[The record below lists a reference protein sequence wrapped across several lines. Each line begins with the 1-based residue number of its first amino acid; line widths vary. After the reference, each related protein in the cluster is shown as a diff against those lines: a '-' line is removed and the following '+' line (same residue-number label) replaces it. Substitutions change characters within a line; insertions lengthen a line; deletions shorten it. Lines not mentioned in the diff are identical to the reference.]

1 MMKVCYSE
9 MDTPAGLSCRLEA
22 DGHAGYAPAGQ
33 DIVCAGAS
41 TVMQGL
47 VYLLA
52 GEENAHSEAF
62 DEPDGPRLA
71 VSVDAP
77 CEEWVRGAFEL
88 AKACFA
94 LMAERYPE
102 NVRFAD
108 VSRRG
113 KESMMDLQLF
123 AAEAT
128 AACGGN
134 SEPRLGQRPA
144 EHECRSRHEVDAGSR
159 NPWGAFMLQLFAEG
173 EAAPP
178 ALSEAQTRQAV
189 ASGTM
194 KPDEAKAPAA
204 PQASAEKTVELQPE
218 KPRQELPV
226 QRPELPPLSSFARS
240 TQAAVH
246 SLHARWAAEEA
257 AMRRSQPDFDL
268 QNELRSPEMRRLM
281 QLPGMRVRDAY
292 RLAHYDE
299 NLRTAAQAVEQGV
312 VERIQQRAARPTEN
326 GIRPGG
332 AATVR
337 PDVASMTRAQREALE
352 RRVLHG
358 AQIEL

>member
-88 AKACFA
+88 AKACFV
-94 LMAERYPE
+94 LLAERYPE

-123 AAEAT
+123 ASEGGD
-128 AACGGN
+128 AA
-134 SEPRLGQRPA
+134 S
-144 EHECRSRHEVDAGSR
+144 
-159 NPWGAFMLQLFAEG
+159 
-173 EAAPP
+173 APP

-194 KPDEAKAPAA
+194 KPDEAKAPAV

-226 QRPELPPLSSFARS
+226 QRPELPPLSSFARG

-257 AMRRSQPDFDL
+257 AMRRGQPDFNL

>member
-1 MMKVCYSE
+1 MMKVVYSE
-9 MDTPAGLSCRLEA
+9 MDTPAGISCRLEA
-22 DGHAGYAPAGQ
+22 AGHAGYAPAGQ

-47 VYLLA
+47 VCLLA
-52 GEENAHSEAF
+52 GEESARSDAF

-71 VSVDAP
+71 VQADAP
-77 CEEWVRGAFEL
+77 CAEWVQGAFEL

-94 LMAERYPE
+94 LLAERYPE

-113 KESMMDLQLF
+113 EKSMMDLQLF
-123 AAEAT
+123 AAAEAT

-134 SEPRLGQRPA
+134 RESRLGQRPA
-144 EHECRSRHEVDAGSR
+144 EHECRSRHEVGAGSR
-159 NPWGAFMLQLFAEG
+159 NPWGTFMLQLFAEG
-173 EAAPP
+173 EAAPASP
-178 ALSEAQTRQAV
+178 TLSEAQTRQAV

-194 KPDEAKAPAA
+194 KPGEAAPAVPAA
-204 PQASAEKTVELQPE
+204 PQPE
-218 KPRQELPV
+218 PEARPEPPV
-226 QRPELPPLSSFARS
+226 QRPELPPLSGLACS
-240 TQAAVH
+240 TRTAVQG
-246 SLHARWAAEEA
+246 LHARWAAEEA
-257 AMRRSQPDFDL
+257 AMRRSHPDFNL
-268 QNELRSPEMRRLM
+268 QKELRSPEMRRLM
-281 QLPGMRVRDAY
+281 QLPGMRVQDAY
-292 RLAHYDE
+292 RLTHYDE

>member
-88 AKACFA
+88 AKACFV
-94 LMAERYPE
+94 LLAERYPE

-113 KESMMDLQLF
+113 KESMMD
-123 AAEAT
+123 
-128 AACGGN
+128 
-134 SEPRLGQRPA
+134 
-144 EHECRSRHEVDAGSR
+144 
-159 NPWGAFMLQLFAEG
+159 LQLFAEG

-194 KPDEAKAPAA
+194 KPDEAKAPAV

>member
-22 DGHAGYAPAGQ
+22 AGHAGYAPAGQ

-62 DEPDGPRLA
+62 DEPDGPRLS

-88 AKACFA
+88 AKACFV
-94 LMAERYPE
+94 LLAERYPE

-123 AAEAT
+123 AE
-128 AACGGN
+128 
-134 SEPRLGQRPA
+134 R
-144 EHECRSRHEVDAGSR
+144 
-159 NPWGAFMLQLFAEG
+159 

-194 KPDEAKAPAA
+194 KPDEAKAPAV

-218 KPRQELPV
+218 KPRQERPV

-299 NLRTAAQAVEQGV
+299 NLRTAAQAVEHGV

>member
-1 MMKVCYSE
+1 MMKVVYSE
-9 MDTPAGLSCRLEA
+9 MDTPAGISCRLEA
-22 DGHAGYAPAGQ
+22 AGHAGYAPAGQ

-47 VYLLA
+47 VCLLA
-52 GEENAHSEAF
+52 GEESARSDAF

-71 VSVDAP
+71 VQADAP
-77 CEEWVRGAFEL
+77 CAEWVQGAFEL

-94 LMAERYPE
+94 LLAERYPE

-113 KESMMDLQLF
+113 EKSMMDLQLF
-123 AAEAT
+123 ASE
-128 AACGGN
+128 GG
-134 SEPRLGQRPA
+134 
-144 EHECRSRHEVDAGSR
+144 D
-159 NPWGAFMLQLFAEG
+159 
-173 EAAPP
+173 AAPAAP

-194 KPDEAKAPAA
+194 KPGEAAPAVPA
-204 PQASAEKTVELQPE
+204 ALQPE
-218 KPRQELPV
+218 PEARPEPPV
-226 QRPELPPLSSFARS
+226 QRPELPPLSGLACS
-240 TQAAVH
+240 TRTAVQG
-246 SLHARWAAEEA
+246 LHARWAAEEA
-257 AMRRSQPDFDL
+257 AMRRSQPDFNL
-268 QNELRSPEMRRLM
+268 QKELRSPEMRRLM
-281 QLPGMRVRDAY
+281 QLPGMRVQDAY
-292 RLAHYDE
+292 RLTHYDE

>member
-1 MMKVCYSE
+1 MMKVVYSE
-9 MDTPAGLSCRLEA
+9 MDTPAGISCRLEA
-22 DGHAGYAPAGQ
+22 AGHAGYAPAGQ

-47 VYLLA
+47 VCLLA
-52 GEENAHSEAF
+52 GEESARSDAF

-71 VSVDAP
+71 VQADAP
-77 CEEWVRGAFEL
+77 CAEWVQGAFEL

-94 LMAERYPE
+94 LLAERYPE

-113 KESMMDLQLF
+113 EKSMMDLQLF
-123 AAEAT
+123 ASE
-128 AACGGN
+128 GG
-134 SEPRLGQRPA
+134 
-144 EHECRSRHEVDAGSR
+144 D
-159 NPWGAFMLQLFAEG
+159 
-173 EAAPP
+173 AAPAAP

-194 KPDEAKAPAA
+194 KPGEAAPAVPAA
-204 PQASAEKTVELQPE
+204 PQPE
-218 KPRQELPV
+218 PEARPEPPV
-226 QRPELPPLSSFARS
+226 QRPELPQLSGLACS
-240 TQAAVH
+240 TRTAVQG
-246 SLHARWAAEEA
+246 LHARWAAEEA
-257 AMRRSQPDFDL
+257 AMRRSQPDFNL
-268 QNELRSPEMRRLM
+268 QKELRSPEMRRLM
-281 QLPGMRVRDAY
+281 QLPGMRVQDAY

>member
-1 MMKVCYSE
+1 MMKIVYSE

-22 DGHAGYAPAGQ
+22 AGHAGYAPAGQ

-52 GEENAHSEAF
+52 GEENAHSDAF

-71 VSVDAP
+71 VQADAP
-77 CEEWVRGAFEL
+77 CAEWVQGAFEL
-88 AKACFA
+88 AKACFV
-94 LMAERYPE
+94 LLAERYPE

-113 KESMMDLQLF
+113 EQGMMDLQLF
-123 AAEAT
+123 ASED
-128 AACGGN
+128 GG
-134 SEPRLGQRPA
+134 
-144 EHECRSRHEVDAGSR
+144 
-159 NPWGAFMLQLFAEG
+159 
-173 EAAPP
+173 AAPAAP

-194 KPDEAKAPAA
+194 KPGEAEAPAV
-204 PQASAEKTVELQPE
+204 PQAPETKTPEKEAEPQPE
-218 KPRQELPV
+218 PPAPRSD
-226 QRPELPPLSSFARS
+226 RNPPLLPHLPAMAQNTVRG
-240 TQAAVH
+240 
-246 SLHARWAAEEA
+246 LHARWAAEEA
-257 AMRRSQPDFDL
+257 ALRRSHPDFSLKQEL
-268 QNELRSPEMRRLM
+268 QNPEMRRLM
-281 QLPGMRVRDAY
+281 QLPGMRVQDAY

-299 NLRTAAQAVEQGV
+299 SLRTAAQTVEQGV
-312 VERIQQRAARPTEN
+312 VERIQQRAARPAEN

-332 AATVR
+332 AATIR
-337 PDVASMTRAQREALE
+337 PDVARMTRAQREALE

-358 AQIEL
+358 AQIVL

>member
-1 MMKVCYSE
+1 MQRRRPPPAAETGSRGWGSGQQNTSAAQGTKWTLGAATRGEPLCYS
-9 MDTPAGLSCRLEA
+9 S
-22 DGHAGYAPAGQ
+22 
-33 DIVCAGAS
+33 
-41 TVMQGL
+41 
-47 VYLLA
+47 
-52 GEENAHSEAF
+52 
-62 DEPDGPRLA
+62 
-71 VSVDAP
+71 
-77 CEEWVRGAFEL
+77 
-88 AKACFA
+88 
-94 LMAERYPE
+94 
-102 NVRFAD
+102 
-108 VSRRG
+108 
-113 KESMMDLQLF
+113 LQREKPL
-123 AAEAT
+123 
-128 AACGGN
+128 
-134 SEPRLGQRPA
+134 
-144 EHECRSRHEVDAGSR
+144 
-159 NPWGAFMLQLFAEG
+159 
-173 EAAPP
+173 PP

-194 KPDEAKAPAA
+194 KPDEAKVPAV

-257 AMRRSQPDFDL
+257 AMRRGQPDFDL

-292 RLAHYDE
+292 RLVHYDE

>member
-1 MMKVCYSE
+1 MMKVVYSE
-9 MDTPAGLSCRLEA
+9 MDTPAGISCRLEA
-22 DGHAGYAPAGQ
+22 AGHAGYAPAGQ

-47 VYLLA
+47 VCLLA
-52 GEENAHSEAF
+52 GEESARSDAF

-71 VSVDAP
+71 VQADAP
-77 CEEWVRGAFEL
+77 CAEWVQGAFEL

-94 LMAERYPE
+94 LLAERYPE

-113 KESMMDLQLF
+113 EKSMMD
-123 AAEAT
+123 
-128 AACGGN
+128 
-134 SEPRLGQRPA
+134 
-144 EHECRSRHEVDAGSR
+144 
-159 NPWGAFMLQLFAEG
+159 LQLFAEG

-194 KPDEAKAPAA
+194 KPGEAAPAVPAA
-204 PQASAEKTVELQPE
+204 PQPE
-218 KPRQELPV
+218 PEARPEPPV
-226 QRPELPPLSSFARS
+226 QRPELPPLSGLARGA
-240 TQAAVH
+240 QAAVQG
-246 SLHARWAAEEA
+246 LHARWAAEEA
-257 AMRRSQPDFDL
+257 AMRRSQPDFNL
-268 QNELRSPEMRRLM
+268 QKELRSPEMRRLM
-281 QLPGMRVRDAY
+281 QLPGMRVQDAY

>member
-22 DGHAGYAPAGQ
+22 AGHAGYAPAGQ

-88 AKACFA
+88 AKACFV
-94 LMAERYPE
+94 LLAERYPE

-123 AAEAT
+123 ASEGGD
-128 AACGGN
+128 AA
-134 SEPRLGQRPA
+134 S
-144 EHECRSRHEVDAGSR
+144 
-159 NPWGAFMLQLFAEG
+159 
-173 EAAPP
+173 APP

-194 KPDEAKAPAA
+194 KPDEAKAPAV

-226 QRPELPPLSSFARS
+226 QRPELPPLSSFARG

-257 AMRRSQPDFDL
+257 AMRRGQPDFNL

-352 RRVLHG
+352 HRVLHG

>member
-88 AKACFA
+88 AKACFV
-94 LMAERYPE
+94 LLAERYPE

-123 AAEAT
+123 ASEGGD
-128 AACGGN
+128 AA
-134 SEPRLGQRPA
+134 S
-144 EHECRSRHEVDAGSR
+144 
-159 NPWGAFMLQLFAEG
+159 
-173 EAAPP
+173 APP

-194 KPDEAKAPAA
+194 KPDEAKVPAA

>member
-88 AKACFA
+88 AKACFV
-94 LMAERYPE
+94 LLAERYPE

-113 KESMMDLQLF
+113 KESMMD
-123 AAEAT
+123 
-128 AACGGN
+128 
-134 SEPRLGQRPA
+134 
-144 EHECRSRHEVDAGSR
+144 
-159 NPWGAFMLQLFAEG
+159 LQLFAEG

-194 KPDEAKAPAA
+194 KPDKAKEAPAV

-218 KPRQELPV
+218 KPRQELLV

>member
-1 MMKVCYSE
+1 MMKVVYSE
-9 MDTPAGLSCRLEA
+9 MDTPAGISCRLEA
-22 DGHAGYAPAGQ
+22 AGHAGYAPAGQ

-47 VYLLA
+47 VCLLA
-52 GEENAHSEAF
+52 GEESARSDAF
-62 DEPDGPRLA
+62 DEPDGPRLVVQA
-71 VSVDAP
+71 DAP
-77 CEEWVRGAFEL
+77 CAEWVQGAFEL

-94 LMAERYPE
+94 LLAERYPE

-113 KESMMDLQLF
+113 EKSMMDLQLF
-123 AAEAT
+123 ANE
-128 AACGGN
+128 GG
-134 SEPRLGQRPA
+134 
-144 EHECRSRHEVDAGSR
+144 D
-159 NPWGAFMLQLFAEG
+159 
-173 EAAPP
+173 AAPVAP

-194 KPDEAKAPAA
+194 KPGEAAPAVPAA
-204 PQASAEKTVELQPE
+204 PQPE
-218 KPRQELPV
+218 PEARPEPPV
-226 QRPELPPLSSFARS
+226 QRPELPPLSGLACS
-240 TQAAVH
+240 TRTAVQG
-246 SLHARWAAEEA
+246 LHARWAAEEA
-257 AMRRSQPDFDL
+257 AMRRSHPDFNL
-268 QNELRSPEMRRLM
+268 QKELRSPEMRRLM
-281 QLPGMRVRDAY
+281 QLPGMRVQDAY
-292 RLAHYDE
+292 RLTHYDE

-332 AATVR
+332 AATVH

>member
-1 MMKVCYSE
+1 MMKVVYSE
-9 MDTPAGLSCRLEA
+9 MDTPAGISCRLEA
-22 DGHAGYAPAGQ
+22 AGHAGYAPAGQ

-47 VYLLA
+47 VCLLA
-52 GEENAHSEAF
+52 GEESARSDAF
-62 DEPDGPRLA
+62 DEPDGPRLTVQA
-71 VSVDAP
+71 DAP
-77 CEEWVRGAFEL
+77 CAEWVQGAFEL
-88 AKACFA
+88 AKACFV
-94 LMAERYPE
+94 LLAERYPE

-113 KESMMDLQLF
+113 EKSMMDLQLF
-123 AAEAT
+123 A
-128 AACGGN
+128 
-134 SEPRLGQRPA
+134 
-144 EHECRSRHEVDAGSR
+144 
-159 NPWGAFMLQLFAEG
+159 EG
-173 EAAPP
+173 DAAPAP
-178 ALSEAQTRQAV
+178 LALSEAQTRQAV

-194 KPDEAKAPAA
+194 KPGEAAPAVPAA
-204 PQASAEKTVELQPE
+204 PQPE
-218 KPRQELPV
+218 PEARPEPPV
-226 QRPELPPLSSFARS
+226 QRPELPPLSGLARS
-240 TQAAVH
+240 TRTAVQG
-246 SLHARWAAEEA
+246 LHARWAAEEA
-257 AMRRSQPDFDL
+257 AMRRSQPDFNL
-268 QNELRSPEMRRLM
+268 QKELRSPEMRRLM
-281 QLPGMRVRDAY
+281 QLPGMRVQDAY
-292 RLAHYDE
+292 RLTHYDE

>member
-22 DGHAGYAPAGQ
+22 AGHAGYAPAGQ

-88 AKACFA
+88 AKACFV
-94 LMAERYPE
+94 LLAERYPE

-113 KESMMDLQLF
+113 KESMMD
-123 AAEAT
+123 
-128 AACGGN
+128 
-134 SEPRLGQRPA
+134 
-144 EHECRSRHEVDAGSR
+144 
-159 NPWGAFMLQLFAEG
+159 LQLFAEG

-194 KPDEAKAPAA
+194 KPDEVKAPAV

-312 VERIQQRAARPTEN
+312 GERIQQRAARPTEN

>member
-9 MDTPAGLSCRLEA
+9 METPAGLSCRLEA
-22 DGHAGYAPAGQ
+22 AGHAGYAPAGQ

-88 AKACFA
+88 AKACFV
-94 LMAERYPE
+94 LLAERYPE

-113 KESMMDLQLF
+113 KESMMD
-123 AAEAT
+123 
-128 AACGGN
+128 
-134 SEPRLGQRPA
+134 
-144 EHECRSRHEVDAGSR
+144 
-159 NPWGAFMLQLFAEG
+159 LQLFAEG

-194 KPDEAKAPAA
+194 KPDEAKAPAV

>member
-1 MMKVCYSE
+1 MMKVVYSE
-9 MDTPAGLSCRLEA
+9 MDTPAGISCRLEA
-22 DGHAGYAPAGQ
+22 AGHAGYAPAGQ

-47 VYLLA
+47 VCLLA
-52 GEENAHSEAF
+52 GEESARSDAF

-71 VSVDAP
+71 VQADAP
-77 CEEWVRGAFEL
+77 CAEWVQGAFEL

-94 LMAERYPE
+94 LLAERYPE

-113 KESMMDLQLF
+113 EKSMMDLQLF
-123 AAEAT
+123 AGEGGD
-128 AACGGN
+128 AA
-134 SEPRLGQRPA
+134 P
-144 EHECRSRHEVDAGSR
+144 
-159 NPWGAFMLQLFAEG
+159 
-173 EAAPP
+173 APP

-194 KPDEAKAPAA
+194 KPGEAVPAVPAA
-204 PQASAEKTVELQPE
+204 PQPE
-218 KPRQELPV
+218 PEARPEPPV
-226 QRPELPPLSSFARS
+226 QRPELPPLSGLARS
-240 TQAAVH
+240 TRTAVQG
-246 SLHARWAAEEA
+246 LHARWAAEEA
-257 AMRRSQPDFDL
+257 AMRRSQPDFNL
-268 QNELRSPEMRRLM
+268 QKELRSPEMRRLM
-281 QLPGMRVRDAY
+281 QLPGMRVQDAY

>member
-1 MMKVCYSE
+1 MMKVVYSE
-9 MDTPAGLSCRLEA
+9 MDTPAGISCRLEA
-22 DGHAGYAPAGQ
+22 AGHAGYAPAGQ

-47 VYLLA
+47 VCLLA
-52 GEENAHSEAF
+52 GEESARSDAF

-71 VSVDAP
+71 VQADAP
-77 CEEWVRGAFEL
+77 CAEWVQGAFEL
-88 AKACFA
+88 AKACFV
-94 LMAERYPE
+94 LLAERYPE

-113 KESMMDLQLF
+113 EKSMMDLQLF
-123 AAEAT
+123 ANE
-128 AACGGN
+128 GG
-134 SEPRLGQRPA
+134 
-144 EHECRSRHEVDAGSR
+144 D
-159 NPWGAFMLQLFAEG
+159 
-173 EAAPP
+173 AAPVAP
-178 ALSEAQTRQAV
+178 ALSEAQARQAV

-194 KPDEAKAPAA
+194 KPGEAAPAVPAA
-204 PQASAEKTVELQPE
+204 PQPE
-218 KPRQELPV
+218 PEARPEPPV
-226 QRPELPPLSSFARS
+226 QRPELPPLSGLARS
-240 TQAAVH
+240 TRTAVQG
-246 SLHARWAAEEA
+246 LHARWAAEEA
-257 AMRRSQPDFDL
+257 AMRRSQPDFNL
-268 QNELRSPEMRRLM
+268 QKELRSPEMRRLM
-281 QLPGMRVRDAY
+281 QLPGMRVQDAY
-292 RLAHYDE
+292 RLTHYDE

>member
-22 DGHAGYAPAGQ
+22 AGHAGYAPAGQ

-62 DEPDGPRLA
+62 DEPDGPRLS

-94 LMAERYPE
+94 LLAERYPE

-113 KESMMDLQLF
+113 KESMMD
-123 AAEAT
+123 
-128 AACGGN
+128 
-134 SEPRLGQRPA
+134 
-144 EHECRSRHEVDAGSR
+144 
-159 NPWGAFMLQLFAEG
+159 LQLFAEG

-194 KPDEAKAPAA
+194 KPDKVKEAPAV

>member
-22 DGHAGYAPAGQ
+22 AGHAGYAPAGQ

-88 AKACFA
+88 AKACFV
-94 LMAERYPE
+94 LLAERYPE

-113 KESMMDLQLF
+113 KESMMD
-123 AAEAT
+123 
-128 AACGGN
+128 
-134 SEPRLGQRPA
+134 
-144 EHECRSRHEVDAGSR
+144 
-159 NPWGAFMLQLFAEG
+159 LQLFAEG

-194 KPDEAKAPAA
+194 KPDEAKVPAV

>member
-1 MMKVCYSE
+1 MMKVVYSE
-9 MDTPAGLSCRLEA
+9 MDTPAGISCRLEA
-22 DGHAGYAPAGQ
+22 AGHAGYAPAGQ

-47 VYLLA
+47 VCLLA
-52 GEENAHSEAF
+52 GEENARSDAF
-62 DEPDGPRLA
+62 DEPDGPCLA
-71 VSVDAP
+71 VQADAP
-77 CEEWVRGAFEL
+77 CAEWVQGAFEL

-94 LMAERYPE
+94 LLAERYPE

-113 KESMMDLQLF
+113 EKSMMDLQLF
-123 AAEAT
+123 ANE
-128 AACGGN
+128 GG
-134 SEPRLGQRPA
+134 
-144 EHECRSRHEVDAGSR
+144 D
-159 NPWGAFMLQLFAEG
+159 
-173 EAAPP
+173 AAPVAP

-194 KPDEAKAPAA
+194 KPGEAAPAVPAA
-204 PQASAEKTVELQPE
+204 PQPE
-218 KPRQELPV
+218 PEARPEPPV
-226 QRPELPPLSSFARS
+226 QRPELPPLSGLACS
-240 TQAAVH
+240 TRTAVQG
-246 SLHARWAAEEA
+246 LHARWAAEEA
-257 AMRRSQPDFDL
+257 AMRRSQPDFNL
-268 QNELRSPEMRRLM
+268 QKELRSPEMRRLM
-281 QLPGMRVRDAY
+281 QLPGMRVQDAY
-292 RLAHYDE
+292 RLTHYDE

>member
-1 MMKVCYSE
+1 MMKVVYSE
-9 MDTPAGLSCRLEA
+9 MDTPAGISCRLEA
-22 DGHAGYAPAGQ
+22 AGHAGYAPAGQ

-47 VYLLA
+47 VCLLA
-52 GEENAHSEAF
+52 GEESARSDAF

-71 VSVDAP
+71 VQADAP
-77 CEEWVRGAFEL
+77 CAEWVQGAFEL

-94 LMAERYPE
+94 LLAERYPE

-108 VSRRG
+108 VSCRG
-113 KESMMDLQLF
+113 EKSMMDLQLF
-123 AAEAT
+123 AAAEAT

-134 SEPRLGQRPA
+134 REPRLGQRPA
-144 EHECRSRHEVDAGSR
+144 EHECRSRHEVGAGSR

-194 KPDEAKAPAA
+194 KPGEAAPAVPAA
-204 PQASAEKTVELQPE
+204 PQPE
-218 KPRQELPV
+218 PEARPEPPV
-226 QRPELPPLSSFARS
+226 QRPELPPLSGLACS
-240 TQAAVH
+240 TRTAVQG
-246 SLHARWAAEEA
+246 LHARWAAEEA
-257 AMRRSQPDFDL
+257 AIRRSQPDFNL
-268 QNELRSPEMRRLM
+268 QKELRSPEMRRLM
-281 QLPGMRVRDAY
+281 QLPGMRVQDAY

>member
-22 DGHAGYAPAGQ
+22 AGHAGYAPAGQ

-88 AKACFA
+88 AKACFV
-94 LMAERYPE
+94 LLAERYPE

-123 AAEAT
+123 ASEGGD
-128 AACGGN
+128 AA
-134 SEPRLGQRPA
+134 S
-144 EHECRSRHEVDAGSR
+144 
-159 NPWGAFMLQLFAEG
+159 
-173 EAAPP
+173 AAP

-194 KPDEAKAPAA
+194 KPDKAKVPAV